1 MPSLPRSHHSLRPLS
16 PQRRRAGARSDAR
29 SARAAISGA
38 EANRATAQ
46 SEWPKPFRWEE
57 IDRVRINET
66 EEESAELLPSIRTE
80 RAAGSSVATLIP
92 DEWYAPKQG
101 RDVTDEFI
109 TATPRGEVAQPATAS
124 ACFHVHLRKNLF
136 RDTSVFN
143 LSEADAREQ
152 FVVPWLENRG
162 VLIEGRSWSPAECKL
177 TIYEGPRLSTQQRSF
192 GQGWL
197 NAVKHGEDVTAA
209 MLEQPGR
216 KGSRSSDR
224 RRRGPC
230 RRGTWQVGVA
240 DSLGSPAPYP
250 VLVGDRRRCRNGGGR
265 PCRRREAARG
275 LVSRPS
281 LPSSLARSFG
291 YLSSSGVRNVE
302 MSELGVQGSARR
314 SAISSSVRCGTQ
326 PAHTRGRSSRTPRKC
341 QRRLDTTRIPHSA
354 CSLATSASAPP

>member
-1 MPSLPRSHHSLRPLS
+1 MPYHVRITPSGHSRLSGDELALDLTHDQLERRFLEPRRTGQPLS
-16 PQRRRAGARSDAR
+16 LNGR
-29 SARAAISGA
+29 
-38 EANRATAQ
+38 TL
-46 SEWPKPFRWEE
+46 RWEE

-66 EEESAELLPSIRTE
+66 EEESAQLLPSIRTE

-92 DEWYAPKQG
+92 DEWYVTKQG

-109 TATPRGEVAQPATAS
+109 TAPPRGEVAQPATAS

-209 MLEQPGR
+209 ML
-216 KGSRSSDR
+216 SSPVAKAPDR
-224 RRRGPC
+224 A
-230 RRGTWQVGVA
+230 TA
-240 DSLGSPAPYP
+240 AA
-250 VLVGDRRRCRNGGGR
+250 GGR
-265 PCRRREAARG
+265 VEEAPGKWALPTLWGHLRRIPSWLATAADAVTVVG
-275 LVSRPS
+275 A
-281 LPSSLARSFG
+281 LA
-291 YLSSSGVRNVE
+291 GVGKL
-302 MSELGVQGSARR
+302 LGVW
-314 SAISSSVRCGTQ
+314 
-326 PAHTRGRSSRTPRKC
+326 
-341 QRRLDTTRIPHSA
+341 
-354 CSLATSASAPP
+354 